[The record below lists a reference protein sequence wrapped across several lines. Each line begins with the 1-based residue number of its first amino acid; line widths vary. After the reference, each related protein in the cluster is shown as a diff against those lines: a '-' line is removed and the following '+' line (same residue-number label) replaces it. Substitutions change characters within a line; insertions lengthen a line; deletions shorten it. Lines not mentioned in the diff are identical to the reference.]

1 MSYSPQFSLA
11 SGDKWHRSF
20 DNSHDRSFL
29 VLSNIFLIIVNCTN
43 IDPRTYFITN
53 CIYNTAYSSAITVQR
68 YLLPHSVNPLT
79 PWSDQHL
86 ISPYN
91 IIPESPSK
99 VLRIKK
105 IIIKYRN
112 SCLLNKFS
120 FPAPQN
126 FIQNN
131 MENMHTDV
139 MVERVRL
146 NSCLGIKIQLTSPA
160 LFRLSLT

>member
-1 MSYSPQFSLA
+1 M
-11 SGDKWHRSF
+11 
-20 DNSHDRSFL
+20 
-29 VLSNIFLIIVNCTN
+29 FLIIVNCTN
-43 IDPRTYFITN
+43 IDPRTYSVAN
-53 CIYNTAYSSAITVQR
+53 RIYNTAYSSAISVQR

-86 ISPYN
+86 ISPY
-91 IIPESPSK
+91 IITPESLSK

-112 SCLLNKFS
+112 SCLLNEFS
-120 FPAPQN
+120 LPGSQN

-139 MVERVRL
+139 MV
-146 NSCLGIKIQLTSPA
+146 
-160 LFRLSLT
+160 